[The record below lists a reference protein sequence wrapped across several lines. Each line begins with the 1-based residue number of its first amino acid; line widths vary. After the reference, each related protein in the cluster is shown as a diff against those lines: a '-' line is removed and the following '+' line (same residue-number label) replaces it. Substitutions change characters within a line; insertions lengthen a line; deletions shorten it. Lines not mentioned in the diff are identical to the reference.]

1 MSVISRFGLTVSFA
15 CLAACTANPKVLQ
28 ASAQPRVSV
37 TQSIVFDGATFTQLF
52 VTRKDG
58 DILREYYLPGE
69 TPDKWT
75 RFVELRVYSGTA
87 QGTSAGDFVKDM
99 ERRLKQRD
107 PRAQSAMTLNP
118 DGSASYDFDTR
129 SVDDALAGTS
139 EFDAFRFSTDPH
151 TGALVAFHY
160 VERFPGDSD
169 ERDDQG
175 AAQRLLQIET
185 RIRPEIAAV
194 PAYQE

>member
-1 MSVISRFGLTVSFA
+1 MPTIGRSGPPLLCV
-15 CLAACTANPKVLQ
+15 CLAACAAGPGIPQ
-28 ASAQPRVSV
+28 AGAPPRVSA

-52 VTRKDG
+52 VTRQDG

-75 RFVELRVYSGTA
+75 RFIELRVYSGTA
-87 QGTSAGDFVKDM
+87 EGTSTADFVKDM

-107 PRAQSAMTLNP
+107 SRAQSAMSLNP
-118 DGSASYDFDTR
+118 DGSASYDFATR
-129 SVDDALAGTS
+129 SGDDALAGAS
-139 EFDAFRFSTDPH
+139 EFDAFKFSTDPRTH
-151 TGALVAFHY
+151 ALVAFHY
-160 VERFPGDSD
+160 AERFPGDTQD
-169 ERDDQG
+169 RDDKD
-175 AAQRLLQIET
+175 AAQRLLQIEA